1 MHNMS
6 STYQTLLSNPDHIKE
21 YRIGIAQSTSS
32 SYTYYDE
39 GITDIET
46 SGAVFSNDELS
57 IGAVISREMKLNI
70 SLDLIPS
77 SSIYMGAKIS
87 PFVRPKFNNSTSN
100 DWVQKGVFLI
110 DTREEDIEGNTLD
123 ITLYDSLM
131 KTEQK
136 YMTEGDQ
143 GIWPRSAYNV
153 IVDCCQKIGVS
164 VNSTTLSRLSA
175 KSYMIPYT
183 NDSTMRDVMASIAG
197 MYGGNFILNDSGELQ
212 LILLSDILVSN
223 QSEVVATI
231 NDMGHCYKS
240 SDFLP
245 FGCVVMNTGNE
256 TYISGTESDNVRTL
270 EFSCNNPPEGSDIN
284 ATRAVRQ
291 AIVDNI
297 LSSIRNKVYH
307 PFEAT
312 EAVIDP
318 AIELG
323 DKIKIVSGLGT
334 TILSAYC
341 KEEIT
346 FDLFYQGSIYAPK
359 DKELDHEY
367 PFKTESEKKFERLA
381 DVVASFR
388 VDYETISA
396 KVATQDGKIA
406 TLGLSIDGLD
416 TRVQDVEGEYTTV
429 SQRVSGLSVEISGVG
444 GRVSTVET
452 TIDGLTVTTTEGT
465 TKIDGSKVQ
474 TSNLVVTNSINIA
487 NRFVVDSSGDFF
499 LKDNDNTILEWNKTV
514 SGKAAYLE
522 FNGDLDMDGHEL
534 AVSTINASAL
544 GSTPWYITQ
553 NNSDPSKYELHGLS
567 LVDATSLTVSSITLG
582 GVTKTSWPSAA
593 TAVFG

>member
-6 STYQTLLSNPDHIKE
+6 STYKTLLSNPDHIKE
-21 YRIGIAQSTSS
+21 YRIGIASSTSPLFML
-32 SYTYYDE
+32 YEE
-39 GITDIET
+39 GITSIET

-57 IGAVISREMKLNI
+57 IGAVISREMRLNV

-77 SSIYMGAKIS
+77 SYIYRGAKIS
-87 PFVRPKFNNSTSN
+87 PFVRPKFNNSASN

-143 GIWPRSAYNV
+143 GLWPRSAYEV
-153 IVDCCQKIGVS
+153 VVDCCQKIGVS
-164 VNSTTLSRLSA
+164 VNAITRSRIMA
-175 KSYMIPYT
+175 KTYMIPYT
-183 NDSTMRDVMASIAG
+183 NDSTMRDVLASIAG

-212 LILLSDILVSN
+212 LILLSDILVSD

-231 NDMGHCYKS
+231 DNMSHCYKS
-240 SDFLP
+240 PDFLP
-245 FGCVVMNTGNE
+245 FGCVIMNTGNE
-256 TYISGTESDNVRTL
+256 TYISGTESDDVRTL
-270 EFSCNNPPEGSDIN
+270 EFSCNNPPEGNNIN
-284 ATRAVRQ
+284 ATRAIRQ
-291 AIVDNI
+291 SIVDDI
-297 LSSIRNKVYH
+297 LSSIQNKVYH

-346 FDLFYQGSIYAPK
+346 FDLFYQGTIYAPK
-359 DKELDHEY
+359 DNELDHEY

-381 DVVASFR
+381 DIVASFR

-396 KVATQDGKIA
+396 QVAAQDGRI
-406 TLGLSIDGLD
+406 TSLGLSIDGLD
-416 TRVQDVEGEYTTV
+416 TRVQGVEGNYTAV
-429 SQRVSGLSVEISGVG
+429 SQRVNGLSIEVSNVD

-452 TIDGLTVTTTEGT
+452 TIDGLTVTTSQGT
-465 TKIDGSKVQ
+465 TKINGGMVE

-487 NRFVVDSSGDFF
+487 GRFLVDSSGNFQ
-499 LKDNDNTILEWNKTV
+499 LKDGSNVILDWNKT
-514 SGKAAYLE
+514 SHGKAAYLL
-522 FNGDLDMDGHEL
+522 FNGDLDMGGHEL
-534 AVSTINASAL
+534 TVSTINSRSGSA
-544 GSTPWYITQ
+544 PWYIGQ
-553 NNSDPSKYELHGLS
+553 SDSNPSKYELHGLS
-567 LVDATSLTVSSITLG
+567 LVDAASLTASSITLG
-582 GVTKTSWPSAA
+582 GVTKTSWDSAA